1 MIEVISI
8 FVGYGIVALIILA
21 VIAIIPRWVVLSTE
35 SENDPDHIYTIF
47 WEESG
52 FRGNKISSAAGCL
65 FPFILIPMPSV
76 EIEGLVLVGLISIG
90 CFLYHSSVY
99 KSYAIF
105 NQHMQRLL
113 LVLLSGLTVL
123 SFLARYNYLSSGVFI
138 FILISSGFLW
148 GSYAVYKR
156 SEKIR
161 ITRRS
166 SKDAVNG
173 AA

>member
-1 MIEVISI
+1 MIEVISMY
-8 FVGYGIVALIILA
+8 VGYGIVALIILA
-21 VIAIIPRWVVLSTE
+21 VIAIIPRWVMLSTE

-52 FRGNKISSAAGCL
+52 FRGNKIGSAAGSL
-65 FPFILIPMPSV
+65 FPFILISMPTV
-76 EIEGLVLVGLISIG
+76 EIEGLVTVGLISAG
-90 CFLYHSSVY
+90 CFIYHSSVY
-99 KSYAIF
+99 KNYDVF
-105 NQHMQRLL
+105 NLRMQRI
-113 LVLLSGLTVL
+113 LVVFLSGLTIL

-138 FILISSGFLW
+138 FILVSSGFLW

-156 SEKIR
+156 SELIR

>member
-1 MIEVISI
+1 MIEVISM
-8 FVGYGIVALIILA
+8 FVGYGIIALIILA

-47 WEESG
+47 WEEAG
-52 FRGNKISSAAGCL
+52 FRGQKISSAAGCL
-65 FPFILIPMPSV
+65 FPFILVSMPTV
-76 EIEGLVLVGLISIG
+76 EIEGLALVGLISVG

-99 KSYAIF
+99 KNYAVF
-105 NQHMQRLL
+105 NQRMQHLL
-113 LVLLSGLTVL
+113 IVLLGVLTVL
-123 SFLARYNYLSSGVFI
+123 SFLARYNYLSSGVFM
-138 FILISSGFLW
+138 FILISSGVFW

-156 SEKIR
+156 SEQIR

>member
-1 MIEVISI
+1 MVEVISML
-8 FVGYGIVALIILA
+8 VGYGMIALIILA

-52 FRGNKISSAAGCL
+52 YRCQKISSAAGCL
-65 FPFILIPMPSV
+65 FPFILISMPSV
-76 EIEGLVLVGLISIG
+76 EIEGLALVGLISVG

-99 KSYAIF
+99 RNYAVF

-113 LVLLSGLTVL
+113 FGLLSALSVL
-123 SFLARYNYLSSGVFI
+123 SFLARYTYLSSGVFM
-138 FILISSGFLW
+138 FILISSGLFW
-148 GSYAVYKR
+148 GGYAVYKR
-156 SEKIR
+156 SEQIR

-166 SKDAVNG
+166 SKDAANG